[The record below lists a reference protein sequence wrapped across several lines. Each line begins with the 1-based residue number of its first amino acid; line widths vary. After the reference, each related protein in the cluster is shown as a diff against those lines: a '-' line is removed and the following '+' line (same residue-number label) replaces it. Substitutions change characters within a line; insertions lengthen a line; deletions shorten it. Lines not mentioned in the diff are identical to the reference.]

1 MAPDNGDGGDSSED
15 GGFKIWSNQQCQWF
29 TLRKILDM
37 ITVQIGEAAEIILAS
52 AVKFDQSMMNSL

>member
-1 MAPDNGDGGDSSED
+1 MAPDNGDGGDSSDD
-15 GGFKIWSNQQCQWF
+15 GGFTRWSNQQWF